1 MNKFYML
8 SDQSNLEGL
17 KLAVVVMDV
26 FNGKSVV
33 F

>member
-8 SDQSNLEGL
+8 SDQSNFEGL
-17 KLAVVVMDV
+17 KLAVVVLDV